1 MNSAEALLTRE
12 ARISISV
19 PWWACFFLACGK
31 RKPLS
36 DYEKLIERARKRGCG
51 YWQVGRVFF
60 LSTIKATP
68 CTSVKKQP
76 GVKRRPAIDT
86 DFSESIYLSLYFFYS
101 MSFNLNMTFLLFGE
115 PKIVIIYQDK
125 LSKQMP
131 FQAIRSVI
139 LWKIWPRINKCT
151 LRSSGYIKLLADT
164 GFLAHLC

>member
-1 MNSAEALLTRE
+1 MQKNELSALNSIQLHLLSQSARHEFRRGLAEKRG
-12 ARISISV
+12 
-19 PWWACFFLACGK
+19 FFLACGK

-51 YWQVGRVFF
+51 YWQVRRVFF

-86 DFSESIYLSLYFFYS
+86 DFSESICLCTFSIACHL
-101 MSFNLNMTFLLFGE
+101 NLNMTFLLFGE

-139 LWKIWPRINKCT
+139 LWKIWPRINT
-151 LRSSGYIKLLADT
+151 
-164 GFLAHLC
+164 